1 MTPGPR
7 SEDLRIVL
15 LGRTG
20 QVGRELERTLPALGT
35 VTAFDRAG
43 ADLERPDSI
52 ADLVLGLRP
61 DVVVNAAA
69 YTAVDRAEAEPD
81 RARLVNA
88 TAVAALAD
96 ACRRSDALLVH
107 YSTDYVFDGTRAGPH
122 VETDPP
128 APLGVYG
135 ATKLAGER
143 ALAAADCRHLV
154 FRTSWV
160 YAAHGT
166 NFVRTILRLAQEREE
181 LSVVDDQT
189 GAPTSAALIA
199 DVTAAAL
206 ARASGPAALAD
217 GVYHLAPHGAVT
229 WCGFAR
235 HVVGV
240 AKAAG
245 LPLTL
250 DPRRILPIPTAAY
263 PTAARRPANSLLCTA
278 KLEAALG
285 RTLPTWQDDASPI
298 LAAVAAERRG

>member
-1 MTPGPR
+1 M
-7 SEDLRIVL
+7 RIVL

-20 QVGRELERTLPALGT
+20 QVGRELERTLPAVGG
-35 VTAFDRAG
+35 VAAFDRAG
-43 ADLERPDSI
+43 ADLERPDAV

-69 YTAVDRAEAEPD
+69 YTAVDRAESEPD

-88 TAVAALAD
+88 TAVAALAA
-96 ACRRSDALLVH
+96 ACRRVDALLVH
-107 YSTDYVFDGTRAGPH
+107 YSTDYVFDGTQGGPH
-122 VETDPP
+122 TETDRP

-143 ALAAADCRHLV
+143 GLAAAGCRHLV

-160 YAAHGT
+160 YAAHGA
-166 NFVRTILRLAQEREE
+166 NFVRTILRLAGEREE
-181 LSVVDDQT
+181 LAVVDDQT
-189 GAPTSAALIA
+189 GAPTSAPLIA

-206 ARASGPAALAD
+206 ARAAAGGGLAD
-217 GVYHLAPHGAVT
+217 GVYHLAPRGAVT

-235 HVVGV
+235 HVVEM
-240 AKAAG
+240 ARG
-245 LPLTL
+245 LGMPLVL
-250 DPRRILPIPTAAY
+250 EPERVRPIPTSAY

-285 RTLPTWQDDASPI
+285 RTLPAWQDDAAPV
-298 LAAVAAERRG
+298 LAALAAGRSD